1 MRSSRGF
8 RKSGQPHEGAS
19 VSFRVKLTAASRLR
33 GTARSLGRVDNSKR
47 SDVSPMAASLKPA
60 AAHQVPGVPPRPAW
74 YSSLIET
81 GLVPDVLLR
90 WGIRRICAARLREEA
105 AGGVEAQRERRR
117 RLLAQLD
124 AGPVAICTGAANAQ
138 HYEVSA
144 EFFQQVLGRHMK
156 YSCGYWPP
164 GVRTLDE
171 SEEAMLALTAGRA
184 RIAGG
189 QHILEL
195 GCGWGSLTL
204 YLAEHFPDC
213 RITAVSNSRSQK
225 KFIDA
230 RARHRRFG
238 NVEVITADMNTF
250 DPGKQFDRVVS
261 VEMFEHMRNYRE
273 LFARIARWM
282 RPGALLF
289 IHIFAHAQ
297 FAYPYEVRGP
307 DDWMARHF
315 FTGGM
320 MPSEDLLPAFGR
332 DLCCIERWRLDGT
345 HYQRTAEAWLARMD
359 ANSRLLR
366 PVLAGTYGEDDA
378 QLWWM
383 RWRLFF
389 LACSELWGYRQGSE
403 WIVCHYLFEA
413 VRRSLPGS

>member
-1 MRSSRGF
+1 
-8 RKSGQPHEGAS
+8 
-19 VSFRVKLTAASRLR
+19 
-33 GTARSLGRVDNSKR
+33 
-47 SDVSPMAASLKPA
+47 MAASPKSA
-60 AAHQVPGVPPRPAW
+60 AAHQVPGAPPRPAW

-90 WGIRRICAARLREEA
+90 WGIRRICAARLCEEA
-105 AGGVEAQRERRR
+105 AGGIEAQRERRR
-117 RLLAQLD
+117 LLLAQLD
-124 AGPVAICTGAANAQ
+124 AGPIAIRTDAANAQ
-138 HYEVSA
+138 HYEVPA
-144 EFFQQVLGRHMK
+144 EFFQHVLGRHMK

-164 GVRTLDE
+164 GARTLDE

-184 RIAGG
+184 HIAGG

-204 YLAEHFPDC
+204 YLAERFPDC

-225 KFIDA
+225 EFIDA
-230 RARHRRFG
+230 RARHLRLG
-238 NVEVITADMNTF
+238 NVEVITADMTTF
-250 DPGKQFDRVVS
+250 EPGGQFDRIVS
-261 VEMFEHMRNYRE
+261 VEMFEHMRNYRA
-273 LFARIARWM
+273 LFARIARWL

-289 IHIFAHAQ
+289 VHIFAHAR
-297 FAYPYEVRGP
+297 FAYPYEIRGP

-320 MPSEDLLPAFGR
+320 MPSEDLLPAFDR
-332 DLCCIERWRLDGT
+332 DVRCIERWRLDGT

-359 ANSRLLR
+359 ANSHLIP
-366 PVLAGTYGEDDA
+366 PVLARTYGEADV
-378 QLWWM
+378 QRWWM

-389 LACSELWGYRQGSE
+389 LACAELWGYRQGSE

-413 VRRSLPGS
+413 ARGTVSRC